1 MKPEN
6 LILSTLIPGPV
17 YPGNEID
24 VYMQPLIAELKEL
37 WAVGIETYDASKKV
51 VYLNHQKFLPPVH
64 KWRSDRRRFNGDVE
78 MLSCPDILSG
88 AEVEELL
95 RGYENDFGK
104 PLKRNRGTSD
114 CPWKKKSIF
123 FELPYWSNNMVRHN
137 LDVMHIEKN
146 ICDKI
151 LGTLLNIGGK
161 IKDHLNARQ
170 DLEEMGIR
178 KDLHPVKCDDKH
190 VEIRASSF
198 DMTKKEKEIFCSVLM
213 NAKLPYRSASNISR
227 CVQMKERKVSG
238 YKSHDAHFIL
248 QFLLQ
253 FAVVKTLKP
262 EVAIPLM
269 RLGAFFR
276 GICGKVIELED
287 VEKLQKEIIE
297 ILCELEMIFPP
308 AFFDIMVHLPIH
320 LCKEI
325 EFGGPVHLR
334 WMFGIERYLCKLK
347 SYVRNRSKPEGC
359 VAEGY
364 LVEEC
369 LTFCSRF
376 FDEQSKSG
384 TDTRDSHT
392 DGGYPIGS
400 RRSREGKSIHLDNK
414 TWTNAHR
421 YLLFNCENVEIE
433 KLKDEHHTLVQKDDK
448 LKRYKRERMHTT
460 DFQKWLKYVVQKR
473 DGISLELSSLARG
486 PLRSA
491 KRFTGYNVNGYRFHN
506 KLRDSRCTM
515 QNSGVFLTA
524 LTTSFASAKD
534 KNPIVGDVGY
544 YGAIEEIIEVDY
556 WGAVSVVLFRCCWY
570 PKAEDYYGLAKVNF
584 SRLCQKEDPFVLATQ
599 VQQFFY
605 IEDPTEK
612 NLQFVLQK
620 YPKDQYSEVEEVSD
634 IGYIPRVDIPDTFT
648 WSRDDVPKKQFPVT
662 PNEDLDDIDI

>member
-1 MKPEN
+1 
-6 LILSTLIPGPV
+6 
-17 YPGNEID
+17 
-24 VYMQPLIAELKEL
+24 
-37 WAVGIETYDASKKV
+37 
-51 VYLNHQKFLPPVH
+51 
-64 KWRSDRRRFNGDVE
+64 
-78 MLSCPDILSG
+78 
-88 AEVEELL
+88 
-95 RGYENDFGK
+95 
-104 PLKRNRGTSD
+104 
-114 CPWKKKSIF
+114 
-123 FELPYWSNNMVRHN
+123 
-137 LDVMHIEKN
+137 
-146 ICDKI
+146 
-151 LGTLLNIGGK
+151 
-161 IKDHLNARQ
+161 
-170 DLEEMGIR
+170 
-178 KDLHPVKCDDKH
+178 
-190 VEIRASSF
+190 
-198 DMTKKEKEIFCSVLM
+198 MTKKEKEIFCSVLM
-213 NAKLPYRSASNISR
+213 NAKLPYGSASNISR
-227 CVQMKERKVSG
+227 CVPMKERKISG

-384 TDTRDSHT
+384 TDTKDSHT

-421 YLLFNCENVEIE
+421 YILFNCENVEIE
-433 KLKDEHHTLVQKDDK
+433 KLKE
-448 LKRYKRERMHTT
+448 
-460 DFQKWLKYVVQKR
+460 
-473 DGISLELSSLARG
+473 
-486 PLRSA
+486 
-491 KRFTGYNVNGYRFHN
+491 
-506 KLRDSRCTM
+506 
-515 QNSGVFLTA
+515 
-524 LTTSFASAKD
+524 
-534 KNPIVGDVGY
+534 
-544 YGAIEEIIEVDY
+544 
-556 WGAVSVVLFRCCWY
+556 
-570 PKAEDYYGLAKVNF
+570 
-584 SRLCQKEDPFVLATQ
+584 
-599 VQQFFY
+599 
-605 IEDPTEK
+605 
-612 NLQFVLQK
+612 
-620 YPKDQYSEVEEVSD
+620 
-634 IGYIPRVDIPDTFT
+634 
-648 WSRDDVPKKQFPVT
+648 
-662 PNEDLDDIDI
+662 

>member
-6 LILSTLIPGPV
+6 LTLSTLIPGPV

-24 VYMQPLIAELKEL
+24 VYIQPLIAELKEL
-37 WAVGIETYDASKKV
+37 WAVGIETYDARLDNTFKLHASLLWIISDFPGYGILSGWSTKGKLACPSCHYETSSTYLKYSKKV
-51 VYLNHQKFLPPVH
+51 VYLNHRKFLPSDH
-64 KWRSDRRRFNGDVE
+64 KWRSDRRKFNGDVE

-95 RGYENDFGK
+95 RGYKNDFGK
-104 PLKRNRGTSD
+104 PVKRNRGTSD

-151 LGTLLNIGGK
+151 LGTLLNIRGK
-161 IKDHLNARQ
+161 TKDHLNARQ

-227 CVQMKERKVSG
+227 CVQMKERKISG

-269 RLGAFFR
+269 RLRAFFR
-276 GICGKVIELED
+276 GICGKVIKLED

-325 EFGGPVHLR
+325 EFGGPMHLR
-334 WMFGIERYLCKLK
+334 RTFGIERYLCKLK
-347 SYVRNRSKPEGC
+347 SHVRNRSKPEGC

-384 TDTRDSHT
+384 TDTKDSHT

-421 YLLFNCENVEIE
+421 YILFNCENVEIE
-433 KLKDEHHTLVQKDDK
+433 KLKE
-448 LKRYKRERMHTT
+448 
-460 DFQKWLKYVVQKR
+460 
-473 DGISLELSSLARG
+473 
-486 PLRSA
+486 
-491 KRFTGYNVNGYRFHN
+491 
-506 KLRDSRCTM
+506 
-515 QNSGVFLTA
+515 
-524 LTTSFASAKD
+524 
-534 KNPIVGDVGY
+534 
-544 YGAIEEIIEVDY
+544 
-556 WGAVSVVLFRCCWY
+556 
-570 PKAEDYYGLAKVNF
+570 
-584 SRLCQKEDPFVLATQ
+584 
-599 VQQFFY
+599 
-605 IEDPTEK
+605 
-612 NLQFVLQK
+612 
-620 YPKDQYSEVEEVSD
+620 
-634 IGYIPRVDIPDTFT
+634 
-648 WSRDDVPKKQFPVT
+648 
-662 PNEDLDDIDI
+662 

>member
-37 WAVGIETYDASKKV
+37 WAVGIETYDASFS
-51 VYLNHQKFLPPVH
+51 LQ
-64 KWRSDRRRFNGDVE
+64 RSDRRRFNGDVE

-137 LDVMHIEKN
+137 LDVIHIEKN

-161 IKDHLNARQ
+161 TKDHLNARQ

-178 KDLHPVKCDDKH
+178 KDLHPVKCDDKD
-190 VEIRASSF
+190 VEIRASTF
-198 DMTKKEKEIFCSVLM
+198 DMTKKEKEIFYSVLM
-213 NAKLPYRSASNISR
+213 NAKLPYGSASNISR
-227 CVQMKERKVSG
+227 CVQMKERKISG

-276 GICGKVIELED
+276 GIYGKVIELED

-347 SYVRNRSKPEGC
+347 SYVRNQSKPEGC

-384 TDTRDSHT
+384 TDTKDSHT
-392 DGGYPIGS
+392 YGGYPIGS

-421 YLLFNCENVEIE
+421 YILFNYENVEIE
-433 KLKDEHHTLVQKDDK
+433 KLKDEHHTLVKKDDK

-460 DFQKWLKYVVQKR
+460 DFQKWLKDVVQKR
-473 DGISLELSSLARG
+473 DEISLELSSLVRG
-486 PLRSA
+486 PRHSA
-491 KRFTGYNVNGYRFHN
+491 KRFTGYNMNGYRFHT
-506 KLRDSRCTM
+506 KLRDSRCTT
-515 QNSGVFLTA
+515 QDSGVFLTA

-544 YGAIEEIIEVDY
+544 YDAIEEIIEVDY
-556 WGAVSVVLFRCCWY
+556 WGAVSVKLFRCCWY
-570 PKAEDYYGLAKVNF
+570 QKAGDCYGLARVNF

-599 VQQFFY
+599 VQQVFY

-612 NLQFVLQK
+612 NLQFVLQT
-620 YPKDQYSEVEEVSD
+620 YPKDQYSEVEDGLTTAEEVSD